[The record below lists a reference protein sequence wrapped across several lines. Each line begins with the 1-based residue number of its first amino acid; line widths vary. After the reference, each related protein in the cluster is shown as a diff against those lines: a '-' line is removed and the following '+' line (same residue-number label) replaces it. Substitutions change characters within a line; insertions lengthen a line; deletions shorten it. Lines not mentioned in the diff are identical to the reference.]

1 VPVSP
6 VVHTRVK
13 KLLTSLPHKHRRL
26 DPVPRAEQM
35 RVAVDAMGGDNAPA
49 VEVAGV
55 VEACREFGLSVTLV
69 GDKDRLEAEL
79 AKHSVSGLDIDIFH
93 ASEVIGMHDSA
104 SDAVRKKRDS
114 SVRRAFELVKD
125 GKACAAVSAGNSG
138 ATMASGMFVLKRI
151 TGIERPAIAQL
162 FPTLK
167 GQTLVLDIGGNVD
180 CKPLHLVQFAI
191 MGEVYARYAM
201 GIAAPRVGLLSNGEE
216 DSKGNELTRETNAIL
231 RKTSLNYCGYIE
243 GRDIFAGAVDVVVC
257 DGFVGNIVLKLSE
270 GLADAAGKM
279 LKREIVK
286 SWVSKIGY
294 LFVRGAFDRFKKI
307 VDYAEYG
314 GAPLLGINGVGM
326 ICHGG
331 SNVKAIKN
339 AIKFAHEYAKNGVS
353 EHVSEKLSEN
363 CSVLTRND
371 SQPPAAVVSE
381 FEP

>member
-1 VPVSP
+1 V
-6 VVHTRVK
+6 
-13 KLLTSLPHKHRRL
+13 LIAQQL
-26 DPVPRAEQM
+26 
-35 RVAVDAMGGDNAPA
+35 RVAVDAMGGDNAPV
-49 VEVAGV
+49 VEVEGAV
-55 VEACREFGLSVTLV
+55 AACRDYGLSVTLV
-69 GDKDRLEAEL
+69 GDRTRLEAEL
-79 AKHSVSGLDIDIFH
+79 AKHTVSGLDIDIFH

-114 SVRRAFELVKD
+114 SVRQAFELVKD

-138 ATMASGMFVLKRI
+138 ATMAAGMFVLKRI
-151 TGIERPAIAQL
+151 KGIERPAIAQL

-191 MGEVYARYAM
+191 MGAVYARYAM
-201 GIAAPRVGLLSNGEE
+201 GVQTPKVGLLSNGEE
-216 DSKGNELTRETNAIL
+216 DSKGNELTRETNSIL
-231 RKTSLNYCGYIE
+231 RKTSLNYAGHIE

-286 SWVSKIGY
+286 SWISKIGY
-294 LFVRGAFDRFKKI
+294 LFVRGAFNRFKKL

-339 AIKFAHEYAKNGVS
+339 AIRFAHEYAKNGVS
-353 EHVSEKLSEN
+353 EHVAEKLLEN
-363 CSVLTRND
+363 DSVLIRRD
-371 SQPPAAVVSE
+371 SPPAPVE
-381 FEP
+381 